1 MCTQLEGSINTPK
14 NPFIKARHTLNGFT
28 NHVVSCE
35 TIGSFD
41 FSSWKEGHVVVPTSA
56 PEEEEE
62 EVTIKPDATIPTTKA
77 TTTTTTK
84 ATTTTAPPAK
94 VPNVTP
100 KPMPIFPFN
109 ARCDIDTSSTFQ
121 AIKVYLK

>member
-1 MCTQLEGSINTPK
+1 MNTPK

-56 PEEEEE
+56 PEEAEEE
-62 EVTIKPDATIPTTKA
+62 EVTVKPDATIPTTKA
-77 TTTTTTK
+77 TTTTTTI
-84 ATTTTAPPAK
+84 ATTTAPPAK